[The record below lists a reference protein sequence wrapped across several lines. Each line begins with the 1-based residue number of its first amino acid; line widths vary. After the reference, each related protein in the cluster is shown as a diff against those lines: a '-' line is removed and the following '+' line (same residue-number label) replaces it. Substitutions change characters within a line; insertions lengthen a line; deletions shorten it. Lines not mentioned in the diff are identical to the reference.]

1 MGGQA
6 VIRLHSFKG
15 FLVRDKFYQRII
27 MTNTKGYRRGTRYM
41 FSKAF
46 KTAGVIPLSTYMKV
60 YKRGDIV
67 DIKGTGA
74 VQKGMPH
81 KSYHGRTGRVY
92 NVTPHAVGVI
102 VNKRVRGRI
111 IPKRINV
118 RIEHVKHS
126 NCRLDFLKRV
136 EDIESRKKAAK
147 ETGERIVTKRIPD
160 QPRKGHL
167 VRTKLNQPQFL
178 KPIPYEFVA

>member
-6 VIRLHSFKG
+6 DLSYLPIRSDTTPINKAAS
-15 FLVRDKFYQRII
+15 

-46 KTAGVIPLSTYMKV
+46 KTKGVIPLSTYMKV

-118 RIEHVKHS
+118 RVEHVKHS
-126 NCRLDFLKRV
+126 NCRLDFLNRV
-136 EDIESRKKAAK
+136 EDIERRKKEAK
-147 ETGERIVTKRIPD
+147 ETGERIQTKRIPD
-160 QPRKGHL
+160 QPLGGHI
-167 VRTKLNQPQFL
+167 VKTKFNKPQFL
-178 KPIPYEFVA
+178 KPIPYEF

>member
-6 VIRLHSFKG
+6 ELSSLPIRSDTTPINKAAS
-15 FLVRDKFYQRII
+15 

-41 FSKAF
+41 FSKAY
-46 KTAGVIPLSTYMKV
+46 KTKGVIPLGTYLKT

-118 RIEHVKHS
+118 RVEHIKHS
-126 NCRLDFLKRV
+126 NSRQNFLARV
-136 EDIESRKKAAK
+136 EDLEKRKKEANEK
-147 ETGERIVTKRIPD
+147 GERIQTKRIPE
-160 QPRKGHL
+160 QPRAGHI
-167 VRTKLNQPQFL
+167 VRTKLNKPECL

>member
-1 MGGQA
+1 MGLISRVSSRTYRFFPRRSPKHHQ
-6 VIRLHSFKG
+6 K
-15 FLVRDKFYQRII
+15 
-27 MTNTKGYRRGTRYM
+27 MTNAHGKRRGTRYM

-46 KTAGVIPLSTYMKV
+46 RKTGTIGLARYMHI

-81 KSYHGRTGRVY
+81 KSYHGRTGRVF
-92 NVTPHAVGVI
+92 NVTPHAVGVV

-111 IPKRINV
+111 IPKHINV
-118 RIEHVKHS
+118 RVEHIKHS
-126 NCRLDFLKRV
+126 NCRLEFLKRV

-147 ETGERIVTKRIPD
+147 ETGERIVTRRIPD
-160 QPRKGHL
+160 QPRTGHF
-167 VRTKLNQPQFL
+167 VRTKNNEPQFL

>member
-6 VIRLHSFKG
+6 DLSYLPIRSDTTPINKAAS
-15 FLVRDKFYQRII
+15 

-46 KTAGVIPLSTYMKV
+46 KTKGVIPLSTYMKV

-67 DIKGTGA
+67 DVKGTGD

-81 KSYHGRTGRVY
+81 KSYHGRTGRVF
-92 NVTPHAVGVI
+92 NVTPHAVGVV
-102 VNKRVRGRI
+102 VNKRVRGRVI
-111 IPKRINV
+111 AKHINV
-118 RIEHVKHS
+118 RVEHVKHS

-147 ETGERIVTKRIPD
+147 ETGERIVTRRIPD
-160 QPRKGHL
+160 QPRAGHF
-167 VRTKLNQPQFL
+167 VRTKNNEPQFL

>member
-1 MGGQA
+1 MGLSQPTSLIA
-6 VIRLHSFKG
+6 K
-15 FLVRDKFYQRII
+15 

-41 FSKAF
+41 FSRQFRK
-46 KTAGVIPLSTYMKV
+46 KGTIPLSTYLKC

-67 DIKGTGA
+67 DIKGNGA

-92 NVTPHAVGVI
+92 NVTQHAVGVI

-118 RIEHVKHS
+118 RVEHVKHS
-126 NCRLDFLKRV
+126 NCRLDFLNRV
-136 EDIESRKKAAK
+136 EDIERRKKAAK
-147 ETGERIVTKRIPD
+147 ETGERIVTKRIPE
-160 QPRKGHL
+160 QPRTGHI
-167 VRTKLNQPQFL
+167 VRTKLNKPQFL
-178 KPIPYEFVA
+178 KPIPY